1 MMIKRNL
8 CREQFQSSRFSDR
21 AILDTS
27 STTCVS
33 QTQGFS
39 VKHNKRISTCI
50 THLHSASRP
59 AAVVFAVPERI
70 VNPFNFM
77 QHRRSETHVSEEVCE
92 RSPLVTHGDPSPPVI
107 SKGFTIR
114 LGCSTDHTLP
124 ANVLRTATGTT
135 SMAMFSL
142 VSFQTPTRFS
152 TSIPQRKRWDGRFS
166 SARTLTEPRN
176 TFDVGV
182 VTIQNCQSPKAPT
195 AQIDHSASSTVIGNA
210 SARLRMSAFQV
221 SGVGCYKISTLT
233 YTVPAGLPGVG
244 VIRSFQ
250 CSQFTKPL
258 ISQIKRFHMRSLPQ
272 MADSVQQWQS

>member
-1 MMIKRNL
+1 MMIKSNL
-8 CREQFQSSRFSDR
+8 CINNLKTPRFSDGVVFK
-21 AILDTS
+21 TS
-27 STTCVS
+27 FKTCVG
-33 QTQGFS
+33 QTQRFS
-39 VKHNKRISTCI
+39 KKNNMRIATSV
-50 THLHSASRP
+50 THLHSTSCP
-59 AAVVFAVPERI
+59 TAVVFKVPERVI
-70 VNPFNFM
+70 DPFDFM
-77 QHRRSETHVSEEVCE
+77 QHGGSMPHVGEKVYE
-92 RSPLVTHGDPSPPVI
+92 RSPLVTDRNTSSSVVF
-107 SKGFTIR
+107 KGFTIR